1 MKKIGSAMAVRWITF
16 AKSFSILALAG
27 IAFAQ
32 SANLDQV
39 QKLYDRTQYD
49 SALKLLLPDSADTAQ
64 HGVVQFWI
72 GKNYFM
78 KGEFRKSA
86 DFFQKAIDLESEKSE
101 YFHWLGKAY
110 GRLAET
116 SNMFAAPGY
125 ATKARQNFEKAVLLD
140 QKNLEAINDLFEY
153 YLDAPGFLGGG
164 LDKAAKLANMI
175 GAVDPVEHHW
185 ALATIA
191 ERKKQFDTAE
201 EHFRRAME
209 MAPKQMGRAIDLARF
224 LSKQGKVQESDAVFA
239 LAEKINP
246 NDPRYLWERA
256 NSYIRAKR
264 NLDQAKLLLEKYM
277 KAPLGPE
284 DHRPEE
290 ARKLLKLASSGA

>member
-1 MKKIGSAMAVRWITF
+1 MRKAGVGVISRTVSK
-16 AKSFSILALAG
+16 ILAVVVLAAT
-27 IAFAQ
+27 AFGQ
-32 SANLDQV
+32 SADLDRV
-39 QKLYDRTQYD
+39 QKLYERTQYD
-49 SALKLLLPDSADTAQ
+49 SALQLLLPYSADTAQ
-64 HGVVQFWI
+64 HGAVQFWI

-78 KGEFRKSA
+78 QGQFRKSA
-86 DFFQKAIDLESEKSE
+86 DFFQKAIDLEPNKSE

-110 GRLAET
+110 GRLAES

-125 ATKARQNFEKAVLLD
+125 ATKTRQNFEKAVVLD

-164 LDKAAKLANMI
+164 LDKASKLANMI

-209 MAPKQMGRAIDLARF
+209 MAPKQMGRVIDLARF
-224 LSKQGKVQESDAVFA
+224 LSKQGKVQESDAVFEV
-239 LAEKINP
+239 AEKINP

-264 NLDQAKLLLEKYM
+264 NLDQAKVLLEKYM

-284 DHRPEE
+284 DHPRAE
-290 ARKLLKLASSGA
+290 AQKLLKIASSGA